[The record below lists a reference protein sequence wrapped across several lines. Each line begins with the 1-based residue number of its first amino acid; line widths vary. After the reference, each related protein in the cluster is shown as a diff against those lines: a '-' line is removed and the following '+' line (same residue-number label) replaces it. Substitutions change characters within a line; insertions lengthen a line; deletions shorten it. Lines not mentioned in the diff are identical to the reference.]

1 VVHARTLTRTLAYLQ
16 EEGLVEHHQDTET
29 ADYRLTAA
37 GIELVE
43 LLMELERWTRQHRS
57 EDTAKDDR

>member
-1 VVHARTLTRTLAYLQ
+1 VVHARTLTRTLAHLQ
-16 EEGLVEHHQDTET
+16 DEGLVEHHQDAET
-29 ADYRLTAA
+29 ADYRLTTA

-57 EDTAKDDR
+57 EDTDGDNR

>member
-1 VVHARTLTRTLAYLQ
+1 VVHARTLTRTLAHLQ
-16 EEGLVEHHQDTET
+16 KEGLVEHHHDTET

-57 EDTAKDDR
+57 GGTDEDDR